1 MNTFMS
7 WFSRILLA
15 PPIKF
20 FLIKEIRGKENL
32 PNSKTNFVLA
42 SNHQSHIDL
51 LVNGCIC
58 VPRKFRYVGQVDQYT
73 GLEGFLRD
81 LVYTIAGTIPMD
93 RRSKDSKKEA
103 MQTAADYLRKGESI
117 LVFPEG
123 TRTRTGVMGRGKI
136 GGIKLAVDT
145 NKPILPVGITGVFE
159 LLPPGGKLKI
169 KKTARANIGK
179 LMYFEKEKE
188 KLKLL
193 PEDSEEY
200 KAILQDMADQLM
212 AKIKELKD
220 ELEK

>member
-1 MNTFMS
+1 MS
-7 WFSRILLA
+7 WFARIFLA

-20 FLIKEIRGKENL
+20 LFIKEIRGLENL
-32 PNSKTNFVLA
+32 PDSKTNFVLA
-42 SNHQSHIDL
+42 SNHQSHLDL

-73 GLEGFLRD
+73 GWEGFWRD
-81 LVYTIAGTIPMD
+81 FVYIIAGTIPMD
-93 RRSKDSKKEA
+93 RRSKDSKKSA

-123 TRTRTGVMGRGKI
+123 TRTRTGVMGPGKI
-136 GGIKLAVDT
+136 GGIKLVVDT
-145 NKPILPVGITGVFE
+145 DKPILPVAITGVFE

-169 KKTARANIGK
+169 KKTARANVGK

-193 PEDSEEY
+193 PEESEEY
-200 KAILQDMADQLM
+200 KAVLQEMADQLM
-212 AKIKELKD
+212 ARIKELKD